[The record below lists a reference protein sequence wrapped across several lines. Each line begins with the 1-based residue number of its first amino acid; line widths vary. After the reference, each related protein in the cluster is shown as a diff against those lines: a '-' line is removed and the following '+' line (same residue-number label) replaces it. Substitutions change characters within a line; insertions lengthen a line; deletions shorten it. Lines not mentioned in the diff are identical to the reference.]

1 MTTEERVSR
10 LEGSYEHMASKSDLA
25 ELKAEFAGLRA
36 DLLLGFREM
45 QLQLAELRNQFAELR
60 NLIISQRGGRFQAV
74 SRGSIGISGWQEKI
88 N

>member
-45 QLQLAELRNQFAELR
+45 QLQLAELRN
-60 NLIISQRGGRFQAV
+60 LIISQRGVVGFKQ
-74 SRGSIGISGWQEKI
+74 SQEDQ
-88 N
+88 

>member
-45 QLQLAELRNQFAELR
+45 EIQFAERNQFAELR
-60 NLIISQRGGRFQAV
+60 NLIISQRGMVGFKQ
-74 SRGSIGISGWQEKI
+74 SQEDQ
-88 N
+88 

>member
-25 ELKAEFAGLRA
+25 ELKTEFAGLRA

-45 QLQLAELRNQFAELR
+45 QLQLAELRN
-60 NLIISQRGGRFQAV
+60 LIISQRGTVGFKQ
-74 SRGSIGISGWQEKI
+74 SQEDQ
-88 N
+88 

>member
-45 QLQLAELRNQFAELR
+45 QLQLAELRN
-60 NLIISQRGGRFQAV
+60 LIISQRGTVGFKQ
-74 SRGSIGISGWQEKI
+74 SQEDQ
-88 N
+88 

>member
-1 MTTEERVSR
+1 MLSQVDAEMTTEERVSR

-45 QLQLAELRNQFAELR
+45 KIQFAELRNQFAELR
-60 NLIISQRGGRFQAV
+60 NLIISQRGVVGFKQ
-74 SRGSIGISGWQEKI
+74 SQEDQ
-88 N
+88 

>member
-1 MTTEERVSR
+1 MLSQVDAEMTTEERVSR

-45 QLQLAELRNQFAELR
+45 EIQFAELRNQFAELR
-60 NLIISQRGGRFQAV
+60 NLIISQRGVVGFKQ
-74 SRGSIGISGWQEKI
+74 SQEDQ
-88 N
+88 

>member
-25 ELKAEFAGLRA
+25 ELKTEIAGLRA

-45 QLQLAELRNQFAELR
+45 EIQFAELR
-60 NLIISQRGGRFQAV
+60 NLIISQRGVVGFKQ
-74 SRGSIGISGWQEKI
+74 SQEDQ
-88 N
+88 

>member
-1 MTTEERVSR
+1 MLSQVDADMTTEERVSR

-45 QLQLAELRNQFAELR
+45 EIQFAELRNQFAELR
-60 NLIISQRGGRFQAV
+60 NLIISQRGVVGFKQ
-74 SRGSIGISGWQEKI
+74 SQEDQ
-88 N
+88 

>member
-45 QLQLAELRNQFAELR
+45 EIQFAELR
-60 NLIISQRGGRFQAV
+60 NLIISQRGMVGFKQ
-74 SRGSIGISGWQEKI
+74 SQEDQ
-88 N
+88 

>member
-10 LEGSYEHMASKSDLA
+10 LKGSYEHMVSKSDLA

-45 QLQLAELRNQFAELR
+45 QLQLAELRN
-60 NLIISQRGGRFQAV
+60 LIISQRGVVGFKQ
-74 SRGSIGISGWQEKI
+74 SQEDQ
-88 N
+88 

>member
-1 MTTEERVSR
+1 MLSQVDADMTTEERVSR

-60 NLIISQRGGRFQAV
+60 NLIISQRGAV
-74 SRGSIGISGWQEKI
+74 GFKQSQEDQ
-88 N
+88 

>member
-45 QLQLAELRNQFAELR
+45 QLQLAELRN
-60 NLIISQRGGRFQAV
+60 LIISQRGAV
-74 SRGSIGISGWQEKI
+74 SFKQSQEDQ
-88 N
+88 